1 MNLNWQTADMCMK
14 VEPSKMIKERSK
26 NGPILSVFSEAE
38 KANLSSSSIYP
49 QVTSKCSSMWTD
61 LCQIKELCLDR
72 RPACSKFTVALAHL
86 LPAHVQVHDRNRW
99 PRRRARQRR
108 PAGSVQRGELD
119 AYCTLSHSHKSR
131 ITSLFAETGL
141 FRAWTR
147 CPWAPCVLRQSWSTT
162 KGQHI

>member
-1 MNLNWQTADMCMK
+1 MK
-14 VEPSKMIKERSK
+14 VEPSKMIKM
-26 NGPILSVFSEAE
+26 GPILSVFSEAE

-49 QVTSKCSSMWTD
+49 QVTSKFSSMWTD

-99 PRRRARQRR
+99 PRRRARKRR
-108 PAGSVQRGELD
+108 PAGSVRRGELD